1 MIQNQY
7 YNSIY
12 GTVGGQCPSKDKP
25 PEQPPDKA
33 QPSPPSTPPQ
43 TGHQLYEKHKNKNI
57 MKYNNTKT
65 WRQAIANAWLELAQ
79 EESFAGMTLVEYQAA
94 TEATMT
100 ERANLEAIRREE
112 RAAIARR
119 ETADKTTR
127 AINKRV
133 VHAVQ
138 ASPAHGP
145 NSALY
150 RAMGYITEDERASGL
165 TRKNQNA
172 DQPSD
177 E

>member
-1 MIQNQY
+1 
-7 YNSIY
+7 
-12 GTVGGQCPSKDKP
+12 
-25 PEQPPDKA
+25 
-33 QPSPPSTPPQ
+33 
-43 TGHQLYEKHKNKNI
+43 

-165 TRKNQNA
+165 TRKNLNA
-172 DQPSD
+172 DQPSN